1 MPTVAL
7 YAPLGPGDASLIL
20 YSSAL
25 LVSLCLQSFPAS
37 LHRPHHSRATRTSCL
52 GIAPTSASNC
62 VLCDAKRTVAWG
74 PVGRS
79 PQRRV
84 RASHCWRAACPP
96 RAGYSQWQPCAA
108 RASHAPSHPQAG
120 AVCALTRVA
129 SPVPR
134 RSHSIRLTCDL
145 FLALFRFTPTS
156 TWLVVF
162 RPHVRMEPHGPR
174 SRRTLLDSR
183 RTVGHHCLRSL
194 GPCVGYVDAHT
205 HTLHASTRMY
215 LRARIDIIAAW
226 NEFLFALYVYL

>member
-74 PVGRS
+74 SVGRS
-79 PQRRV
+79 PQRRA

-145 FLALFRFTPTS
+145 FPGVIQIHTDLDMAGSFPAPRTNGTSWPSLTTNTARFPT
-156 TWLVVF
+156 
-162 RPHVRMEPHGPR
+162 HGR
-174 SRRTLLDSR
+174 SPSPAFP
-183 RTVGHHCLRSL
+183 RTVRWLRR
-194 GPCVGYVDAHT
+194 CTYT
-205 HTLHASTRMY
+205 HSP
-215 LRARIDIIAAW
+215 RI
-226 NEFLFALYVYL
+226 NTNVS